1 MPADHDA
8 GRVQS
13 GTRRTVIARA
23 RPIIYEPRAV
33 PNEFGPA
40 DVAERA
46 WLSAAALIPGASVV
60 VSSAD
65 GGVGRST
72 LVSALGGLLALA
84 VPGPVTAVDMMPV
97 PWGGLGERVGRQNA
111 GTVWDTVRDLHTLTS
126 RREVE
131 RWAQRGPTGLLAL
144 VGETEG
150 QGRRP
155 PRHEE
160 AAAVADRLRALY
172 PLTVC
177 DVLPALVT
185 GVWRTLATA
194 TAPVL
199 VSRATTDSLRHT
211 MRLLTHMRA
220 AGYAR
225 VARDC
230 VLVVMA
236 TSPAVPREVR
246 AVAGQ
251 AAEIAGAV
259 LTVPYDPQLAK
270 PQPID
275 PRRLRRRT
283 RAALVRVADAV
294 LQQCAAERPAPPHQ
308 AEERA

>member
-1 MPADHDA
+1 MPAANDRGHLQ
-8 GRVQS
+8 G
-13 GTRRTVIARA
+13 GTRRTVIAQA
-23 RPIIYEPRAV
+23 RPLIHEPRAV

-40 DVAERA
+40 EVAERA
-46 WLSAAALIPGASVV
+46 WRSAAALVPGASVV

-72 LVSALGGLLALA
+72 LVSALGGLFALA
-84 VPGPVTAVDMMPV
+84 VPGPVTAVDMVPV

-126 RREVE
+126 RYEVE

-155 PRHEE
+155 PQHEE
-160 AAAVADRLRALY
+160 AAAVVDQLRALY

-177 DVLPALVT
+177 DVLPALIT

-220 AGYAR
+220 AGFAR

-236 TSPAVPREVR
+236 TSPTVPREVR

-251 AAEIAGAV
+251 ASEIAGAV
-259 LTVPYDPQLAK
+259 LTVPYDTQLAR

-283 RAALVRVADAV
+283 RTALVRAADAV
-294 LQQCAAERPAPPHQ
+294 LEQCAAERPAPLH
-308 AEERA
+308 ETEGRA

>member
-1 MPADHDA
+1 MTQP
-8 GRVQS
+8 
-13 GTRRTVIARA
+13 
-23 RPIIYEPRAV
+23 RPVVHEPRSV

-40 DVAERA
+40 EVAERV
-46 WLSAAALIPGASVV
+46 WRSAAALLPGASVA

-72 LVSALGGLLALA
+72 LVSALGGLFALA
-84 VPGPVTAVDMMPV
+84 VPGPVAAVDMVPV
-97 PWGGLGERVGRQNA
+97 PWGGLGERVGRQNS

-126 RREVE
+126 RHEIE

-150 QGRRP
+150 HVRRP
-155 PRHEE
+155 PRHDE
-160 AAAVADRLRALY
+160 AAAVVDQLRAMY

-177 DVLPALVT
+177 DVLPALIT

-220 AGYAR
+220 AGYGR
-225 VARDC
+225 VARDG

-236 TSPAVPREVR
+236 TSPTVPREVR
-246 AVAGQ
+246 AVASQ

-270 PQPID
+270 PEPID
-275 PRRLRRRT
+275 PRRLHRRT
-283 RAALVRVADAV
+283 RTALVRVADAV
-294 LQQCAAERPAPPHQ
+294 LQQCAAERPPAPLHQ
-308 AEERA
+308 AGERA